1 MKSNPERYMP
11 YLEGITIDHYCA
23 THIDTYAVEIDH
35 VGLQA
40 CIDSVL
46 QPAGIVVQVL
56 YLDQSAGEQ
65 GNEIDLPSDLATATT
80 AYGAV
85 HTIRLLYRP

>member
-11 YLEGITIDHYCA
+11 YLEGMTIDHYCV
-23 THIDTYAVEIDH
+23 THIDPYSVEIDH
-35 VGLQA
+35 IGLQA

-46 QPAGIVVQVL
+46 QPAGIAVQVL

-65 GNEIDLPSDLATATT
+65 GNEIDLPSELATATA
-80 AYGAV
+80 AYGAA